1 MKPVE
6 AGQVIRPRL
15 GLPAVPEIT
24 HQIYYISLDGAMG
37 KQVKPP
43 IRWIGTDVLQLR
55 SETQPNKLTGC

>member
-24 HQIYYISLDGAMG
+24 HRIYYMSLDGAMG

-55 SETQPNKLTGC
+55 SETQPTELTRC